1 MKMPLIKTFLSDRSG
16 NATMIFGLTLI
27 PALVVMGGA
36 VDLGRARFEQSRL
49 QGAAD
54 AAVIAATALPKD
66 STEAQRISTATSVFS
81 ANYTKS
87 MPTVTV
93 SGETVSLSATINVP
107 TTLLSL
113 ARINSITVTGTAQ
126 SAATYKAAEASA
138 KVCLLALDPA
148 TADGIHIQGTNRV
161 NYEGCWGYTN
171 STTAT
176 AINSAGNSE
185 GRAAGAGHC
194 AVGSYA
200 IGPESFTPTPKS
212 TCEPV
217 PDPFASIGAY
227 DSRAYLAK
235 FAPPAIPDTC
245 MATNLSLKKG
255 AYILSPGRY
264 CGGINMQAQAN
275 VVLLPGIY
283 IIDNGLFNVQS
294 GSSIV
299 GANVLLYFSG
309 ANARYT
315 VIGGGT
321 IDLKGRSTGQS
332 YEGFLFIA
340 HPNAWRGL
348 ASNIQG
354 GGSLNMEGVIYTP
367 TQRLEVSGNGD
378 VNGSTK
384 YFGVVAKDFY
394 FRGNGTF
401 NFKKY
406 GSNATVPDIMPKVP
420 DARTVSL
427 AK

>member
-1 MKMPLIKTFLSDRSG
+1 MKMRLIKTFLSDRSG
-16 NATMIFGLTLI
+16 NATMVFGLTLI

-36 VDLGRARFEQSRL
+36 LDLGRARFEQSRL

-54 AAVIAATALPKD
+54 AAVIAAIALPKD
-66 STEAQRISTATSVFS
+66 ATDAQRISTATSVFS

-87 MPTVTV
+87 TPTVTV
-93 SGETVSLSATINVP
+93 SGETVSLSATNNVP

-113 ARINSITVTGTAQ
+113 AHINSITVTGTAQ
-126 SAATYKAAEASA
+126 SAATYKSAETSA
-138 KVCLLALDPA
+138 KACLLALDPA
-148 TADGIHIQGTNRV
+148 STDGIHIQGTNAV
-161 NYEGCWGYTN
+161 NYDGCWGYTN
-171 STTAT
+171 SAAAT
-176 AINSAGNSE
+176 AINSSGN
-185 GRAAGAGHC
+185 GTATGAGHC
-194 AVGSYA
+194 AVGSYSVVT
-200 IGPESFTPTPKS
+200 GSFTPTPKS
-212 TCEPV
+212 ACEPM

-227 DSRAYLAK
+227 DSRGYLAK

-255 AYILSPGRY
+255 SYILSPGRY
-264 CGGINMQAQAN
+264 CGGIDMKAQAN
-275 VVLLPGIY
+275 VTLLPGVY
-283 IIDNGLFNVQS
+283 IIDNGLLNVQS
-294 GSSIV
+294 GSSIA

-315 VIGGGT
+315 IIGGGT
-321 IDLKGRSTGQS
+321 INLKGRATGQS
-332 YEGFLFIA
+332 YAGFLFIA